1 MHQRRCEVVKD
12 QLRHRFNFIER
23 DVVTGPPLGFA
34 VKIRS
39 QLRVLD
45 EEPKMVRRL
54 SNSPR
59 DQVQIR
65 LLLGNLQLPHSS
77 IDLFLGTPKLFPKD
91 REVQQAHYHE
101 QQRSRETKHAD
112 QRLDPH
118 SVSPQLCLRL
128 PARTAYLGGLR
139 DSAVKEPQPSTAET
153 RRPSRYAERTLR
165 HRRLLSEIVANGCE
179 REVYLEK

>member
-77 IDLFLGTPKLFPKD
+77 IDLFLGNPKLFPKD

-118 SVSPQLCLRL
+118 SVSPQVCLSL
-128 PARTAYLGGLR
+128 PACTAYLGGLR
-139 DSAVKEPQPSTAET
+139 DSAVKEPQPRKPQ
-153 RRPSRYAERTLR
+153 RRGDRRGTQREIKTPPSPQRDCSK
-165 HRRLLSEIVANGCE
+165 RL
-179 REVYLEK
+179 